1 MKICTVIAEYNPF
14 HNGHL
19 KQLRY
24 IKNNLKPDYTIVIM
38 SGNFTQRGDVALLDK
53 YTRASHA
60 ILGGADLVLEL
71 PQVFACQNAEVFS
84 KGALSILSKLPGE
97 KTLCFGAEKDN
108 LEDFINLAKVL
119 NNETKE
125 YKRLLKENLSQGNS
139 FILARKQAL
148 DTLYKNSNLDLSLL
162 EAPNNILGLE
172 YVKAIL
178 KNGYDFNINILKR
191 QDNGFNN
198 DKIDGEFSSA
208 LSIRTAIKNNK
219 IDDIK
224 KAVPSFAFNDLP
236 TLILN
241 GDSQILYALL
251 SSSKEKLKEIPD
263 CIEGLE
269 NKLKNSLKTCF
280 SVDELLKNL
289 NTKRYTDARIRRIL
303 INNLL
308 DIDKNLVKKCL
319 KNNLYFRVLA
329 IKNGKENLL
338 KELNNANTLPV
349 IERKSSLSKLK
360 GIALKSIEK
369 DIFANDVYSIITKR
383 QYGELIM
390 KKI

>member
-19 KQLRY
+19 KQLRH

-148 DTLYKNSNLDLSLL
+148 ETLYKNSNLDLSLL
-162 EAPNNILGLE
+162 DAPNNILGLE

-178 KNGYDFNINILKR
+178 KNGYNFNINILKR

-208 LSIRTAIKNNK
+208 LSIRTAIQNNK
-219 IDDIK
+219 IGDIK
-224 KAVPSFAFNDLP
+224 KAVPSFTFNDLP
-236 TLILN
+236 TLIFN

-263 CIEGLE
+263 CVEGLE

>member
-38 SGNFTQRGDVALLDK
+38 SGNFTQRGDVTILDK

-97 KTLCFGAEKDN
+97 KILCFGAEKDN
-108 LEDFINLAKVL
+108 LEDFLNLAKVL

-125 YKRLLKENLSQGNS
+125 YKRLLKESLKKGNS
-139 FILARKQAL
+139 FIVARKQTLSA
-148 DTLYKNSNLDLSLL
+148 LYKNSNLDLSLL
-162 EAPNNILGLE
+162 DSPNNILGLE

-178 KNGYDFNINILKR
+178 EKGYDFNINILKR

-198 DKIDGEFSSA
+198 DKINGEFSSA
-208 LSIRTAIKNNK
+208 LSIRTAIINGQIDK
-219 IDDIK
+219 IK
-224 KAVPSFAFNDLP
+224 TAMPSFTFNDLP
-236 TLILN
+236 NSIYS
-241 GDSQILYALL
+241 GDNEILYALL
-251 SSSKEKLKEIPD
+251 SSTKEQLKGVPD
-263 CIEGLE
+263 CVEGLE
-269 NKLKNSLKTCF
+269 NKLKKTQKDCF
-280 SVDELLKNL
+280 SVENLIKSL

-308 DIDKNLVKKCL
+308 KIDKSLVKKCL
-319 KNNLYFRVLA
+319 KSSLYFRVLA
-329 IKNGKENLL
+329 LKNGKEDLL

-349 IERKSSLSKLK
+349 IERNSSLSKLK
-360 GIALKSIEK
+360 GVALKCIER
-369 DIFANDVYSIITKR
+369 DLFANDVYSLITKR
-383 QYGELIM
+383 RYAELIM

>member
-19 KQLRY
+19 KQLNY
-24 IKNNLKPDYTIVIM
+24 IKKELQPDYTIVIM
-38 SGNFTQRGDVALLDK
+38 SGNFTQRGDIAILDK

-97 KTLCFGAEKDN
+97 KTLCFGAENDN
-108 LEDFINLAKVL
+108 LDDFINLAKVL

-139 FILARKQAL
+139 FIIARKKSL
-148 DTLYKNSNLDLSLL
+148 ENLYKNSNLNLSLL
-162 EAPNNILGLE
+162 DSPNNILGLE
-172 YVKAIL
+172 YIKAIL

-198 DKIDGEFSSA
+198 DKIDGEYSSA
-208 LSIRTAIKNNK
+208 LSIRTAISNNQIDK
-219 IDDIK
+219 IK
-224 KAVPSFAFNDLP
+224 YAVPPFTFDDLP
-236 TLILN
+236 TSIFSSDN
-241 GDSQILYALL
+241 QILYSLL
-251 SSSKEKLKEIPD
+251 LSSKEKLKDLPD
-263 CIEGLE
+263 CVEGLE
-269 NKLKNSLKTCF
+269 NKIKASLNNCF
-280 SVDELLKNL
+280 SVDELIKNL
-289 NTKRYTDARIRRIL
+289 STKRYTDARIRRIL

-319 KNNLYFRVLA
+319 KNNLYFRILA
-329 IKNGKENLL
+329 IKDGKENLL
-338 KELNNANTLPV
+338 KELSAVKNMPV

-360 GIALKSIEK
+360 GTSLKCIEK
-369 DIFANDVYSIITKR
+369 DIFASQVYGQITKSR
-383 QYGELIM
+383 YGELIM